1 MNDLIEIQ
9 SQIEK
14 LQKKAS
20 EIRAQEFDKT
30 IQEILAKMVAYGI
43 TLKDLDVV
51 KTRTRKLSTGTTK
64 VAAAKYRGPNGET
77 WSGRGLTP
85 RWLVALIAQ
94 GHTKEEFAITEY
106 LGCRG
111 AGCSSD
117 NVVNFSIIPKLLIC
131 WLCIDHEFLQ
141 LQVF

>member
-9 SQIEK
+9 SQIEM

-43 TLKDLDVV
+43 TVKDLDVV
-51 KTRTRKLSTGTTK
+51 KTRTRKMSTGTTK

-85 RWLVALIAQ
+85 RWLVALVAQ
-94 GHTKEEFAITEY
+94 GRTKEEFAITE
-106 LGCRG
+106 
-111 AGCSSD
+111 
-117 NVVNFSIIPKLLIC
+117 
-131 WLCIDHEFLQ
+131 
-141 LQVF
+141 